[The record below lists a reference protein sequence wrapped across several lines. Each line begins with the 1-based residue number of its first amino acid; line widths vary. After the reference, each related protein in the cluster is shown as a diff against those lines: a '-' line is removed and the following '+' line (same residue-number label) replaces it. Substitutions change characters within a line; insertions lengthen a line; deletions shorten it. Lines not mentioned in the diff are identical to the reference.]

1 MSTII
6 YNVSFDGSS
15 FNYKLEKNGEE
26 VNFPIKLD
34 VGNTYIFKLTDNL
47 SAHPL
52 YISSSNGS
60 SRVEDKLETTQD
72 KHVITNNVGITNNEE
87 SVSIKPLTNS
97 VGDNIFLICGNH
109 ASMGGQLVISEI
121 CFTKDMVIS
130 TIVGNKKIQ
139 NLKRG
144 DMIVTKNGIAKL
156 ARLIVKKKNCR
167 IKLIKLNKN
176 SIDLN
181 IPDKDLLVTE
191 HHPIFY
197 NGEFTPVKNLVNG
210 NDINIIYQEEENIY
224 NIQFETLETIYVNNT
239 PFISH
244 NPNHFIEPL
253 EEDLYFNKNLFDI
266 SKYGK
271 FDNPVL

>member
-1 MSTII
+1 M
-6 YNVSFDGSS
+6 
-15 FNYKLEKNGEE
+15 
-26 VNFPIKLD
+26 
-34 VGNTYIFKLTDNL
+34 
-47 SAHPL
+47 
-52 YISSSNGS
+52 
-60 SRVEDKLETTQD
+60 
-72 KHVITNNVGITNNEE
+72 
-87 SVSIKPLTNS
+87 
-97 VGDNIFLICGNH
+97 
-109 ASMGGQLVISEI
+109 
-121 CFTKDMVIS
+121 
-130 TIVGNKKIQ
+130 
-139 NLKRG
+139 
-144 DMIVTKNGIAKL
+144 
-156 ARLIVKKKNCR
+156 
-167 IKLIKLNKN
+167 
-176 SIDLN
+176 N

-271 FDNPVL
+271 FDNPLL